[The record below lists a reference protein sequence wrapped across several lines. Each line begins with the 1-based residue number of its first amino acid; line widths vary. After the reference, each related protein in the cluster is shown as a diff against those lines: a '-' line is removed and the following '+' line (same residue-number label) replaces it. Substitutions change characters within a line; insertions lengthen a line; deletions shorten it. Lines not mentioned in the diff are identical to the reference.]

1 MSISCKINVET
12 EKFRNRLIDLKIIL
26 ELMEKIEVI
35 ERLEKEKIKEI
46 ARKEL
51 KKLRIKNRGSRT

>member
-51 KKLRIKNRGSRT
+51 KN

>member
-51 KKLRIKNRGSRT
+51 KKLRIKNRGNRT